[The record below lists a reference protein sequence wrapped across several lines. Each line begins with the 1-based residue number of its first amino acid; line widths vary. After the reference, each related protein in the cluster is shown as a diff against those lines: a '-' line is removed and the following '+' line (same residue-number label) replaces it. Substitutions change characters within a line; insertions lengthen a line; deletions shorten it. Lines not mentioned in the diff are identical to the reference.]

1 MNDYFYEKI
10 EFLLKKLNLNIN
22 YEIRKISDEY
32 DYLYVTKE
40 YNKII
45 FNINYDKVNR
55 ALVDVF
61 LLHEIF
67 HAMQYEQ
74 KFPMLILSEKKK
86 KFDIIQ
92 KVITDLYNTE
102 MMIKKGFFEES
113 LILHNYRLKNAILNI
128 NDLEEVEDIYRV
140 SYIITENE
148 IFYKNIENNLSDKL
162 KKKFTNKKIKKIHQS
177 IIDKYNKKD
186 IVRMYF
192 DLLKTMENNI
202 NFSCFDKN
210 IIIL

>member
-140 SYIITENE
+140 SYIIAENE
-148 IFYKNIENNLSDKL
+148 IFFKNIENNLSDKL

>member
-128 NDLEEVEDIYRV
+128 NDLDEVEDIYRV
-140 SYIITENE
+140 SYIIAENE
-148 IFYKNIENNLSDKL
+148 IFFKNIENNLSDKL

-186 IVRMYF
+186 IVRMYL